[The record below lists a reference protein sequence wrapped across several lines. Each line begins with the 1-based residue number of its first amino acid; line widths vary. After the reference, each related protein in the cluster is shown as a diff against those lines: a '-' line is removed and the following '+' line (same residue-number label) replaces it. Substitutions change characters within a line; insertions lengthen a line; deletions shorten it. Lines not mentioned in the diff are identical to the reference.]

1 MLQGQPL
8 PQELTVRIGEL
19 AQTCSVSRD
28 TLRFYEERGLIRA
41 QRSANGYRNY
51 PAETVQLVLLIKT
64 AQKLGFSLG
73 EISQNVAE
81 LWQAQDPEA
90 LITRFIEDKLVLVE
104 ARIEALDQLRQ
115 ELHQRLQQRCPLRL
129 TASPSLNGALA

>member
-1 MLQGQPL
+1 
-8 PQELTVRIGEL
+8 VRIGDL
-19 AQTCSVSRD
+19 AQRCCVSRD

-41 QRSANGYRNY
+41 QRSANGYRDY
-51 PAETVQLVLLIKT
+51 PEDTVQLVLLIKT

-90 LITRFIEDKLVLVE
+90 LVTRFIEDKLALVE
-104 ARIEALDQLRQ
+104 ARIDALVELRQ
-115 ELHQRLQQRCPLRL
+115 ALRQRLQDRCPLTL
-129 TASPSLNGALA
+129 KGVPA

>member
-1 MLQGQPL
+1 M
-8 PQELTVRIGEL
+8 RIGEL

-41 QRSANGYRNY
+41 HRSANGYRNY

-81 LWQAQDPEA
+81 LWQAKDPEA
-90 LITRFIEDKLVLVE
+90 LVTRFIEDKLALVE

-115 ELHQRLQQRCPLRL
+115 ELRERLQQRCPLRL
-129 TASPSLNGALA
+129 TAPPSLKGAPA